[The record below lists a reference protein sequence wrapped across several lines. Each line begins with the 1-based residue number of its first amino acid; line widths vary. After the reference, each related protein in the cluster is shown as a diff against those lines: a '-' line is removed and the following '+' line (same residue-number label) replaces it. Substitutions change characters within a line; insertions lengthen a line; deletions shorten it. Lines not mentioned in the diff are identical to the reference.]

1 MLDGAP
7 LPTNASIRDF
17 QGGMVDYVVD
27 AVEQALLLLEDM
39 AELQSMRRHEIFLSL
54 KRYLTMV
61 CPLLSPFSFLFECC
75 NFPSFSSLYC
85 FPPPPFFFNLC
96 FFLWQAVQSSFQV
109 EEITNY
115 CHWQMKE
122 EEGRRNTTMEA
133 FIVAEKIIN
142 EMKNKMTEVEWDKK
156 SAEAS
161 LDNAE
166 RQAKG

>member
-1 MLDGAP
+1 M
-7 LPTNASIRDF
+7 
-17 QGGMVDYVVD
+17 
-27 AVEQALLLLEDM
+27 
-39 AELQSMRRHEIFLSL
+39 
-54 KRYLTMV
+54 
-61 CPLLSPFSFLFECC
+61 
-75 NFPSFSSLYC
+75 
-85 FPPPPFFFNLC
+85 
-96 FFLWQAVQSSFQV
+96 